1 MGVLDDAIRDHLDL
15 KRRHGADAEEIER
28 AEREAL
34 GPVRRGPDEGEA
46 LGTDLEEPSAYD
58 QDEEAGWEE
67 PAGRESTD
75 PASAQAPQ
83 EEQEGVFDHAAGLD
97 EAPTTIQR
105 PGERT
110 QPTPAEEARPEEEPF
125 AEDEPFAEEEPF
137 PEERSSTTPPP
148 HAAPGTARPEPAD
161 DETAEYNVE
170 EALGDRGRKDE
181 DVLEETPDFLQ
192 DAPDHDRLWFEQR
205 PPKDFDWGD

>member
-15 KRRHGADAEEIER
+15 KRRHGADQEEIER

-34 GPVRRGPDEGEA
+34 GPIRRGPDEGEA
-46 LGTDLEEPSAYD
+46 PGDDFEEPFAHD

-67 PAGRESTD
+67 PSAREPAG
-75 PASAQAPQ
+75 AAPVPEQ
-83 EEQEGVFDHAAGLD
+83 EEGVFDHAADPD

-105 PGERT
+105 PVERP
-110 QPTPAEEARPEEEPF
+110 QAEPAEEPPREEKPF
-125 AEDEPFAEEEPF
+125 AEDDPFAEEEPF
-137 PEERSSTTPPP
+137 PEERAPATPPP
-148 HAAPGTARPEPAD
+148 HAAPSEPTG

-170 EALGDRGRKDE
+170 EALGERGHKDE

-205 PPKDFDWGD
+205 PPKDFDFND